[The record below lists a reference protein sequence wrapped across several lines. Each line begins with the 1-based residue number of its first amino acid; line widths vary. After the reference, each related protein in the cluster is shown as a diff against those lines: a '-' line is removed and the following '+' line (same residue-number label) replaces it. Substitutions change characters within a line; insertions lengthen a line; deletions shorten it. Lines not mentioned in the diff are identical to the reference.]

1 MAWLIAGLGNP
12 GDEYA
17 RTRHNAGRLAVE
29 DLADRSGSRLRK
41 VRFQAAEA
49 ADVRIGDEVA
59 WLVASTRFMN
69 ESGPTY
75 ASLAR
80 KHGIAPDHVV
90 AVHDEIEIPPEEL
103 MVKFGGGSAGH
114 NGVRSLAQA
123 LGSKDFY
130 RVRIGVG
137 RPPGRQDPADY
148 VLQRVATSAWDGFAV
163 DITRAADAVECLVTE
178 GLEPAQQR
186 FNRRAGRP

>member
-148 VLQRVATSAWDGFAV
+148 VLQRVAPSVCDGFAV
-163 DITRAADAVECLVTE
+163 DIARAADAVECLVTE

>member
-49 ADVRIGDEVA
+49 ADVRIGDEVV

-148 VLQRVATSAWDGFAV
+148 VLQRVAASAWDGFAV
-163 DITRAADAVECLVTE
+163 DIARAADAVECLLTE
-178 GLEPAQQR
+178 GLETAQQR

>member
-17 RTRHNAGRLAVE
+17 RTRHNAGRLAEE
-29 DLADRSGSRLRK
+29 DLAERHGARLRK

-49 ADVRIGDEVA
+49 ADVRIGDQIV
-59 WLVASTRFMN
+59 WLAGSTRFMN
-69 ESGPTY
+69 ESGPAY

-80 KHGIAPDHVV
+80 KHGIPPDQVI
-90 AVHDEIEIPPEEL
+90 AVHDEIEIPPDEL
-103 MVKFGGGSAGH
+103 MVKLGGGSAGH
-114 NGVRSLAQA
+114 NGIRSLAQA
-123 LGSKDFY
+123 LGSTDFY

-137 RPPGRQDPADY
+137 RPPGRRDPADF
-148 VLQRVATSAWDGFAV
+148 VLQRVPTSAWDDFVGSIA
-163 DITRAADAVECLVTE
+163 RAADAVECLLTE

-186 FNRRAGRP
+186 FNRRAGRS

>member
-49 ADVRIGDEVA
+49 ADVRIGDEVV

-114 NGVRSLAQA
+114 NGLKSLAQA

-163 DITRAADAVECLVTE
+163 DIARAADAVECLVT
-178 GLEPAQQR
+178 
-186 FNRRAGRP
+186 

>member
-1 MAWLIAGLGNP
+1 MAWLVAGLGNP

-17 RTRHNAGRLAVE
+17 RTRHNAGRLALD
-29 DLADRSGSRLRK
+29 DLAQRHGARLRK

-49 ADVRIGDEVA
+49 DDVRIGRETV

-69 ESGPTY
+69 DAGPTY

-80 KHGIAPDHVV
+80 KHGIEPAHVV
-90 AVHDEIEIPPEEL
+90 ALHDEIEIPADEL

-114 NGVRSLAQA
+114 NGIKSLAQA
-123 LGSKDFY
+123 LGSQAFF

-137 RPPGRQDPADY
+137 RPPGRQDPADF
-148 VLQRVATSAWDGFAV
+148 VLQRVATSAWDDFAV
-163 DITRAADAVECLVTE
+163 SIARAADAVECLLSE

-186 FNRRAGRP
+186 FNRGAGRS

>member
-29 DLADRSGSRLRK
+29 VLADRSGSRLRK

-49 ADVRIGDEVA
+49 ADVRIGDEVV

-114 NGVRSLAQA
+114 NGLKSLAQA

-148 VLQRVATSAWDGFAV
+148 VLQRVATSAWDGFVV
-163 DITRAADAVECLVTE
+163 DIARAADAVECLVTE

>member
-17 RTRHNAGRLAVE
+17 RTRHNAGKLAVDE
-29 DLADRSGSRLRK
+29 LADRYGARLRK

-49 ADVRIGDEVA
+49 ADVRIDGEVV

-69 ESGPTY
+69 ESGPAY

-80 KHGIAPDHVV
+80 KHGIPPDHVV
-90 AVHDEIEIPPEEL
+90 AVHDEIEIPAEEL
-103 MVKFGGGSAGH
+103 MVKLGGGSAGH
-114 NGVRSLAQA
+114 NGIRSLAQA
-123 LGSKDFY
+123 LGSNDFY

-137 RPPGRQDPADY
+137 RPPGRQDPADF
-148 VLQRVATSAWDGFAV
+148 VLQRVPASAWDDFA
-163 DITRAADAVECLVTE
+163 IAIARAADAVECLVTE

-186 FNRRAGRP
+186 FNRRAGRS

>member
-12 GDEYA
+12 GDEYG

-49 ADVRIGDEVA
+49 ADVRIGDEVV

-90 AVHDEIEIPPEEL
+90 AVHDEIEIPPDEL

-163 DITRAADAVECLVTE
+163 DIARAADAVECLLTE

>member
-29 DLADRSGSRLRK
+29 DLADRNGSRLRK

-148 VLQRVATSAWDGFAV
+148 VLQRVAASVWDGFAV
-163 DITRAADAVECLVTE
+163 DIARAADAVECLLTE

>member
-17 RTRHNAGRLAVE
+17 RTRHNAGRLALD
-29 DLADRSGSRLRK
+29 DLAARHGARLRK

-49 ADVRIGDEVA
+49 DDVRIGEETV

-69 ESGPTY
+69 ESGPSF
-75 ASLAR
+75 ASLAK
-80 KHGIAPDHVV
+80 KHGIERDHVV
-90 AVHDEIEIPPEEL
+90 AVHDEIEIPADEL

-114 NGVRSLAQA
+114 NGIKSLARSL
-123 LGSKDFY
+123 GSQEFF

-137 RPPGRQDPADY
+137 RPPGRQDPADF
-148 VLQRVATSAWDGFAV
+148 VLQRVSASAWDDFAV
-163 DITRAADAVECLVTE
+163 SIARAADAVECLVSE
-178 GLEPAQQR
+178 GLESAQQR
-186 FNRRAGRP
+186 FNRGAGRS

>member
-1 MAWLIAGLGNP
+1 MAWLVAGLGNP

-17 RTRHNAGRLAVE
+17 RTRHNAGRLALD
-29 DLADRSGSRLRK
+29 DLAQRHGARLRK

-49 ADVRIGDEVA
+49 DDVRIGGENV

-69 ESGPTY
+69 DSGPTY

-80 KHGIAPDHVV
+80 KHGIEPDHVV
-90 AVHDEIEIPPEEL
+90 ALHDEIEIPPDEL

-114 NGVRSLAQA
+114 NGIKSLAQA
-123 LGSKDFY
+123 LGSQAFF

-137 RPPGRQDPADY
+137 RPPGRQDPADF
-148 VLQRVATSAWDGFAV
+148 VLQRVAASAWDDFAV
-163 DITRAADAVECLVTE
+163 SIARAADAVECLLSE

-186 FNRRAGRP
+186 FNRGAGR

>member
-29 DLADRSGSRLRK
+29 DLADRHGSRLRK

-163 DITRAADAVECLVTE
+163 DIARAADAVECLLTE

>member
-17 RTRHNAGRLAVE
+17 RTRHNAGRLVVE
-29 DLADRSGSRLRK
+29 DLAARCDARLRK

-49 ADVRIGDEVA
+49 ADVRIGDDVV

-69 ESGPTY
+69 ESGPAY

-80 KHGIAPDHVV
+80 KHQIGPDHVV
-90 AVHDEIEIPPEEL
+90 AVHDEIEIPADEL
-103 MVKFGGGSAGH
+103 MVKLGGGSAGH
-114 NGVRSLAQA
+114 NGIRSLAQA

-137 RPPGRQDPADY
+137 RPPGRQDPADF
-148 VLQRVATSAWDGFAV
+148 VLQRVAASAWDDFAV
-163 DITRAADAVECLVTE
+163 GIARAADAVECLVSE
-178 GLEPAQQR
+178 GLELAQQ
-186 FNRRAGRP
+186 

>member
-29 DLADRSGSRLRK
+29 VLADRSGSRLRK

-148 VLQRVATSAWDGFAV
+148 VLQRVAASAWDGFAV
-163 DITRAADAVECLVTE
+163 DIARAADAVECLLTE

>member
-29 DLADRSGSRLRK
+29 DLADRNGSRLRK

-49 ADVRIGDEVA
+49 VDVRIGDEAV

-114 NGVRSLAQA
+114 NGIRSLAQA

-148 VLQRVATSAWDGFAV
+148 VLQRVAASAWDGFAV
-163 DITRAADAVECLVTE
+163 DIARAADAVECLLTE

>member
-1 MAWLIAGLGNP
+1 MAWLVAGLGNP

-17 RTRHNAGRLAVE
+17 RTRHNAGRLALD
-29 DLADRSGSRLRK
+29 DLAQRHGARLRK

-49 ADVRIGDEVA
+49 DDVRIGDETV

-69 ESGPTY
+69 DSGPTY
-75 ASLAR
+75 ASLAK
-80 KHGIAPDHVV
+80 KHGVEPEHVV
-90 AVHDEIEIPPEEL
+90 ALHDEIEIPADEL

-114 NGVRSLAQA
+114 NGIKSLARA
-123 LGSKDFY
+123 LGSQQFF

-137 RPPGRQDPADY
+137 RPPGRQDPADF
-148 VLQRVATSAWDGFAV
+148 VLQRVSASAWDDFAV
-163 DITRAADAVECLVTE
+163 SIARAADAAECLVTE

-186 FNRRAGRP
+186 FNRGAGHS

>member
-17 RTRHNAGRLAVE
+17 RTRHNAGKLAVE
-29 DLADRSGSRLRK
+29 NLADRNGSRLRK
-41 VRFQAAEA
+41 VRFQAADA
-49 ADVRIGDEVA
+49 AEVRIGDEVA

-80 KHGIAPDHVV
+80 KHGIAPDRVV

-148 VLQRVATSAWDGFAV
+148 VLQRVAASGWDGFAI
-163 DITRAADAVECLVTE
+163 DIARAADAVECLLTE

>member
-29 DLADRSGSRLRK
+29 DLADRNGSRLRK

-90 AVHDEIEIPPEEL
+90 AVHDEIEIPPEGL

-148 VLQRVATSAWDGFAV
+148 VLQRVAASAWDGFAV
-163 DITRAADAVECLVTE
+163 DIARAADAVECLLTE

>member
-17 RTRHNAGRLAVE
+17 RTRHNAGRLVLD
-29 DLADRSGSRLRK
+29 DLAERHGGRLRK

-49 ADVRIGDEVA
+49 DDVRIADEPV

-69 ESGPTY
+69 ESGPTFS
-75 ASLAR
+75 SLAR
-80 KHGIAPDHVV
+80 KHAIAPDHVV
-90 AVHDEIEIPPEEL
+90 AVHDEIEIPADEL

-114 NGVRSLAQA
+114 NGIRSLAHA
-123 LGSKDFY
+123 LGSQDFY
-130 RVRIGVG
+130 RIRIGVG
-137 RPPGRQDPADY
+137 RPPGRQDPADF
-148 VLQRVATSAWDGFAV
+148 VLQRVPASAWDDFAV
-163 DITRAADAVECLVTE
+163 NIARAADAVECLLTE

-186 FNRRAGRP
+186 FNRRAGRS

>member
-29 DLADRSGSRLRK
+29 VLADRSGSRLRK

-163 DITRAADAVECLVTE
+163 DIARAADAVECLVTE

>member
-17 RTRHNAGRLAVE
+17 RTRHNAGRLALD
-29 DLADRSGSRLRK
+29 DLAHRHGARLRK

-49 ADVRIGDEVA
+49 DDVRIGDETI

-69 ESGPTY
+69 ESGPSF
-75 ASLAR
+75 ASVAR
-80 KHGIAPDHVV
+80 KHGIDPGHVV
-90 AVHDEIEIPPEEL
+90 ALHDEIEIPPDEL
-103 MVKFGGGSAGH
+103 MVKLGGGSAGH
-114 NGVRSLAQA
+114 NGIRSLGQA
-123 LGSKDFY
+123 LGSQDFY

-137 RPPGRQDPADY
+137 RPPGRQDPAEF
-148 VLQRVATSAWDGFAV
+148 VLQRVASSAWDDFAV
-163 DITRAADAVECLVTE
+163 SIARAADAVECLLTE

-186 FNRRAGRP
+186 FNRRAGRS

>member
-12 GDEYA
+12 GDECA
-17 RTRHNAGRLAVE
+17 RTRHNAGRLALD
-29 DLADRSGSRLRK
+29 DLAERHGARLRK

-49 ADVRIGDEVA
+49 DDVRIGDETV

-80 KHGIAPDHVV
+80 KHGIAPDHLV
-90 AVHDEIEIPPEEL
+90 AVHDEIEIPPDEL

-114 NGVRSLAQA
+114 NGIRSLAQA
-123 LGSKDFY
+123 LGSQDFY
-130 RVRIGVG
+130 RIRIGVG
-137 RPPGRQDPADY
+137 RPPGRQDPADF
-148 VLQRVATSAWDGFAV
+148 VLQRVASSAWEGFAV
-163 DITRAADAVECLVTE
+163 SIGRAADAVECLLSE

-186 FNRRAGRP
+186 FNRRAGRS

>member
-114 NGVRSLAQA
+114 NGIRSLAQA
-123 LGSKDFY
+123 LGSKNFY

-148 VLQRVATSAWDGFAV
+148 VLQRVATSAWDGFVV
-163 DITRAADAVECLVTE
+163 DIARAADAVECLVTE

>member
-148 VLQRVATSAWDGFAV
+148 VLQRVATSAWDGFVV
-163 DITRAADAVECLVTE
+163 DIARAADAVECLVTE

>member
-29 DLADRSGSRLRK
+29 VLADRSGSRLRK

-49 ADVRIGDEVA
+49 ADVRIGDEVV

-148 VLQRVATSAWDGFAV
+148 VLQRVAASAWDGFAV
-163 DITRAADAVECLVTE
+163 DIARAADAVECLLTE

>member
-17 RTRHNAGRLAVE
+17 HTRHNAGRLAVDE
-29 DLADRSGSRLRK
+29 LADRHGARLRK

-49 ADVRIGDEVA
+49 ADVRIGDDVV
-59 WLVASTRFMN
+59 WLVGSNRFMN
-69 ESGPTY
+69 DSGPAY

-80 KHGIAPDHVV
+80 KHGIDPEHVI
-90 AVHDEIEIPPEEL
+90 AVHDEIEIPADEL

-114 NGVRSLAQA
+114 NGIRSLAQA
-123 LGSKDFY
+123 LGSKEFY

-137 RPPGRQDPADY
+137 RPPGRQDPADF
-148 VLQRVATSAWDGFAV
+148 VLQRIARSAWADFTVGIA
-163 DITRAADAVECLVTE
+163 RAADAVECLLVD

>member
-17 RTRHNAGRLAVE
+17 RTRHNAGRLALG
-29 DLADRSGSRLRK
+29 DLAERHGARLRK

-49 ADVRIGDEVA
+49 DDVRIGDETV

-69 ESGPTY
+69 ESGSTY

-80 KHGIAPDHVV
+80 KHGIAPDHLV
-90 AVHDEIEIPPEEL
+90 AVHDEIEIPPDEL

-114 NGVRSLAQA
+114 NGIRSLAQA
-123 LGSKDFY
+123 LGSQDFY

-137 RPPGRQDPADY
+137 RPPGRQDPADF
-148 VLQRVATSAWDGFAV
+148 VLQRVASRAWEDFAV
-163 DITRAADAVECLVTE
+163 SIGRAADAVECLLTE

-186 FNRRAGRP
+186 FNRRAGRS

>member
-49 ADVRIGDEVA
+49 ADVRIGDEVV

-114 NGVRSLAQA
+114 NGLKSLAQA

-148 VLQRVATSAWDGFAV
+148 VLQRVATSAWDGFVV
-163 DITRAADAVECLVTE
+163 DIARAADAVECLVTE

>member
-90 AVHDEIEIPPEEL
+90 AVHDEIEIPADEL

-148 VLQRVATSAWDGFAV
+148 VLQRVATSAWDGFVV
-163 DITRAADAVECLVTE
+163 DIARAADAVECLVTE

>member
-49 ADVRIGDEVA
+49 ADVRIGDEVV

-114 NGVRSLAQA
+114 NGLKSLAQA

-186 FNRRAGRP
+186 FTRRAGRP

>member
-17 RTRHNAGRLAVE
+17 RTRHNAGKLAVE
-29 DLADRSGSRLRK
+29 DLADRNGSRLRK

-123 LGSKDFY
+123 LGTQDFY

-148 VLQRVATSAWDGFAV
+148 VLQRVAASAWDGFAV
-163 DITRAADAVECLVTE
+163 DIARAADAVECLLTE

>member
-114 NGVRSLAQA
+114 NGLKSLAQA

-148 VLQRVATSAWDGFAV
+148 VLQRVAASAWDGFAV
-163 DITRAADAVECLVTE
+163 DIARAADAVECLLTE

>member
-29 DLADRSGSRLRK
+29 VLADRSGSRLRK

-49 ADVRIGDEVA
+49 ADVRIGDEVV

-80 KHGIAPDHVV
+80 KQGIAPDHVV

>member
-49 ADVRIGDEVA
+49 ADLRIGDEVA
-59 WLVASTRFMN
+59 WIVASTRFMN

-163 DITRAADAVECLVTE
+163 DIARAADAVECLVTE